1 MNLPPMSGDVSN
13 THISE
18 ADEQRL
24 RELAMAFAKGVE
36 DDNALLA
43 RLGFSREDYEE
54 LAQTRT
60 FKAMLEQAQGEW
72 EAAANTRKRIRLK
85 AAINIEQ
92 SLPSFYD
99 AMIDPK
105 EPLSSRVKVLEVV
118 ARIGDL
124 STPELQPAGGG
135 QYFKLEINLGQNK
148 PPIIIENNIEDMGR
162 EHERGQLQELPLDKT
177 RVVSKVWD
185 NVERTSL

>member
-1 MNLPPMSGDVSN
+1 MNLLP
-13 THISE
+13 E

-60 FKAMLEQAQGEW
+60 FKAMLEQARGEW
-72 EAAANTRKRIRLK
+72 DAAANTRKRIRLK

-148 PPIIIENNIEDMGR
+148 PPIVIENNVEDIGA
-162 EHERGQLQELPLDKT
+162 EHERGQLPELDRT

-185 NVERTSL
+185 NVQRSSL